1 MEASVKVKVT
11 ELLAVMIYLGHLYGI
26 DAESKESLSRIVLD
40 QLNQFDS
47 IENQVVDIA
56 DALSSNLQFE
66 KLINFSSEFN
76 LDSADEQ
83 D

>member
-1 MEASVKVKVT
+1 
-11 ELLAVMIYLGHLYGI
+11 MIYLGHLYGI

-47 IENQVVDIA
+47 LENEVVDIA

-76 LDSADEQ
+76 LDSDDEQ